1 MASVVVSEVESTVS
15 VRDDEE
21 LHEAEESF
29 GVTVAWIIFVFD
41 DLLHSAAGADTKCF
55 QFDLDNG
62 DTVDQEDNVVAMVAV
77 VGVDTELVDDFVV
90 VLAPVFDI
98 DQRIVQGGAVIACEG
113 IAFAEGA
120 GSDEDVG

>member
-1 MASVVVSEVESTVS
+1 MVS
-15 VRDDEE
+15 
-21 LHEAEESF
+21 AY
-29 GVTVAWIIFVFD
+29 
-41 DLLHSAAGADTKCF
+41 
-55 QFDLDNG
+55 
-62 DTVDQEDNVVAMVAV
+62 AV